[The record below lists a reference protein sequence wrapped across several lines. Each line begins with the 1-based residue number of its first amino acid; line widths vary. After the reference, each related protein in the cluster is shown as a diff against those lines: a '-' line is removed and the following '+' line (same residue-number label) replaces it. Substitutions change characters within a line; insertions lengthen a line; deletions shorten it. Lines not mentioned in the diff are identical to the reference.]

1 VARHAVQTIRR
12 RRLKMKHTILTALVI
27 LSFDD
32 RKLMVLRV
40 VYFIMQVISITN
52 LLYGLCEAEFTVTK
66 YAADRISSLSTPRRL
81 IVELGNGSSGPT
93 RSVPTFTSS
102 AVPEYG
108 DRISE
113 VIAQL
118 LFV

>member
-1 VARHAVQTIRR
+1 
-12 RRLKMKHTILTALVI
+12 
-27 LSFDD
+27 
-32 RKLMVLRV
+32 MVLRV

-52 LLYGLCEAEFTVTK
+52 LLYGLCEAEFTMTK

-118 LFV
+118 LFVLKNYLSQELLLKLTLLVIRGRMQNTVVR